1 MKRHEKQ
8 VILLFDEL
16 RIKFGLVYSKSS
28 GRVIGVIELGN
39 MNDELDEFKRRMSD
53 NKPKRLA
60 TYVLCFM
67 VKGLRNCRISS
78 CSNGL

>member
-28 GRVIGVIELGN
+28 GRVIGVIELGD
-39 MNDELDEFKRRMSD
+39 MNDELDELKRRMSD